1 MSTGL
6 KGQEIMYTIFF
17 MGKVC
22 IKNPVFDK
30 DKTDVIFGLILYDFA
45 SFISLYIQ
53 VKV

>member
-6 KGQEIMYTIFF
+6 QDQKIMYTTLP

-22 IKNPVFDK
+22 RKNPGFDE
-30 DKTDVIFGLILYDFA
+30 DKTDVIFGLTLYDFA
-45 SFISLYIQ
+45 SFISLYVQ